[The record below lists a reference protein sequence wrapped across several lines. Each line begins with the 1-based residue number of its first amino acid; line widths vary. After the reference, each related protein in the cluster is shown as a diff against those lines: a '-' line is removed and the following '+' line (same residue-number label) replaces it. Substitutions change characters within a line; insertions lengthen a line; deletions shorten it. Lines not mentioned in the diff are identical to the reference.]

1 MKNYPAVDLWTLY
14 PNAFSRIDLR
24 TFVLEFLGRDI
35 NDAPEIESM
44 IYKTLLAMRLYKP
57 ISVFCKIVWFEENLE
72 EYYAISATLKFFTGK
87 KPISKRLSKKRSQTE
102 PQTHHIEFQQNF
114 PFEFQNRG
122 SSNSLSSLEGA
133 IYRSNENQSYCI
145 IANSFCMEK
154 RVLLAKTNQF
164 PKQQVA

>member
-1 MKNYPAVDLWTLY
+1 MYYLKKLGEKFEKGIEILDNVRTRRTNSQDLEKLKNYPAVDLWTLY

-72 EYYAISATLKFFTGK
+72 EYYAISATLKFFTERSPSPNAIKEK
-87 KPISKRLSKKRSQTE
+87 KPDRT
-102 PQTHHIEFQQNF
+102 PNPPH
-114 PFEFQNRG
+114 
-122 SSNSLSSLEGA
+122 
-133 IYRSNENQSYCI
+133 
-145 IANSFCMEK
+145 
-154 RVLLAKTNQF
+154 
-164 PKQQVA
+164 